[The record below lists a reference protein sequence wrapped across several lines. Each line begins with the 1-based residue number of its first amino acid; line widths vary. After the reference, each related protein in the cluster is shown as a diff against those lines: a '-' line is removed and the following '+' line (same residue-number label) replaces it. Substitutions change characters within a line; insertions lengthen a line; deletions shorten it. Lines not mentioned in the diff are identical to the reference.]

1 MNSLIKEGINS
12 ILFDLDG
19 TLIILHDN
27 FIPEYIKLLSKRV
40 SHLIKSSKF
49 IAKLIIVSKKV
60 EENDGSDTNEN
71 VYAKTFFPAIGFK
84 REELEPIFDQF
95 YEEDFSKLKEFTTYK
110 PEAREAVKKAAMKG
124 YELVIATTPIL
135 PRTAILQRMEWAG
148 VADVNYRLITS
159 YENMRATKPN
169 LFYFKQILEEIGRK
183 PEECLM
189 VGNEEKDMVAAKL
202 GIKTF
207 FIENSKSKLDPTI
220 PEPNYRGTLN
230 DLIALL

>member
-1 MNSLIKEGINS
+1 MSLLMKEGINT

-27 FIPEYIKLLSKRV
+27 FIPAYIKLLSKRV
-40 SHLIKSSKF
+40 SHLMKPSKF
-49 IAKLIIVSKKV
+49 IAKLMMASKKV

-95 YEEDFSKLKEFTTYK
+95 YEEDFPKLRKFTTFR
-110 PEAREAVKKAAMKG
+110 PEAREVIKKATMKG
-124 YELVIATTPIL
+124 YDLVIATTPIL

-148 VADVNYRLITS
+148 VADVQYRLITS

-169 LFYFKQILEEIGRK
+169 LFYFKQILEEIERK
-183 PEECLM
+183 PKECLM
-189 VGNEEKDMVAAKL
+189 VGDEMKDMMAAKL

-207 FIENSKSKLDPTI
+207 FIENSNSKLPPII